1 MIVEKQPFQDRHRR
15 MKQRNGQRRQYTD
28 QRRNQQATKHDLN
41 IRIIVQTVH
50 QRLR

>member
-1 MIVEKQPFQDRHRR
+1 MIVEKQPFPGSPSPA
-15 MKQRNGQRRQYTD
+15 KQRNGQRRQYTD
-28 QRRNQQATKHDLN
+28 QRGNQQATKHDLN